1 MHLCD
6 KCTVK
11 CIKSSSFRTGL
22 TFLNI
27 PYFLL
32 AGMLRTRSVHL
43 TGHKRGETLQKRD
56 RSGAK
61 IGLNF
66 CLTPLPTNALIV
78 VCGLFGIGCLDSF
91 KRTPMLVL
99 ENLPLRHEAGGFIGG
114 GVFIEFTRQYLDQ
127 PPSPPLHLTHTLSNE
142 HLYNCTI

>member
-1 MHLCD
+1 MPIPKDRMRGTIEISALHRPSV
-6 KCTVK
+6 TT
-11 CIKSSSFRTGL
+11 IKFFQNWTYV
-22 TFLNI
+22 

-91 KRTPMLVL
+91 K
-99 ENLPLRHEAGGFIGG
+99 
-114 GVFIEFTRQYLDQ
+114 
-127 PPSPPLHLTHTLSNE
+127 
-142 HLYNCTI
+142 